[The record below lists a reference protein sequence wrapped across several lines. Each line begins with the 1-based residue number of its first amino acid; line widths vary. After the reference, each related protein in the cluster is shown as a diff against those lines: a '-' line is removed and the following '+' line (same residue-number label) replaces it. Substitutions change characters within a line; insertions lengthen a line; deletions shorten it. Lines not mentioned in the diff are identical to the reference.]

1 MLADVTKSALTKV
14 CEKIPN
20 FCRAMIYQGDDQ
32 MLGKSEHLSAFRPN
46 VLVFSVPSAL
56 SLSFIRVFF
65 QPNQHVDLVS
75 DWALSSYQ
83 PSRANIFQFP
93 LLKTG
98 HRLLSPSG
106 LIYCFSQAG
115 AECTVCNSCQSVD
128 LFAVCSGA
136 TFFAVPYMR
145 RQEGVS
151 WSWLDLGWC
160 VSPWTQKNSPI
171 PDHILVRYSSDFILT
186 D

>member
-1 MLADVTKSALTKV
+1 
-14 CEKIPN
+14 
-20 FCRAMIYQGDDQ
+20 MIKCWESQKQ
-32 MLGKSEHLSAFRPN
+32 REHLSAFRPN

-56 SLSFIRVFF
+56 SLSFIRA
-65 QPNQHVDLVS
+65 NQHVDLAS

-93 LLKTG
+93 LLKNG

-128 LFAVCSGA
+128 VFAVCSGA

-145 RQEGVS
+145 R
-151 WSWLDLGWC
+151 LG
-160 VSPWTQKNSPI
+160 
-171 PDHILVRYSSDFILT
+171 HG
-186 D
+186 